1 MGSFLAGTENESD
14 AKFFPLPVP
23 PEADLRPAL
32 VQFPLYPGSRRGYQK
47 RAPWEADLL
56 WCLRLGR
63 EDKVFVDR
71 LGG

>member
-1 MGSFLAGTENESD
+1 M
-14 AKFFPLPVP
+14 P